1 MLLNNFPK
9 LDYNIHELKK
19 KRGERMNYQKQEIK
33 PGITLHQIYTENYK
47 TLMKEIE
54 DTHKCKYTS

>member
-9 LDYNIHELKK
+9 LDYNIHELEK

-33 PGITLHQIYTENYK
+33 PGITLHQIYTENYSVRYRR
-47 TLMKEIE
+47 
-54 DTHKCKYTS
+54 KYSLYCFL

>member
-9 LDYNIHELKK
+9 LDYNIHELEK

-33 PGITLHQIYTENYK
+33 PGITLHQT
-47 TLMKEIE
+47 
-54 DTHKCKYTS
+54 